1 MHFFK
6 EYLIYSHSIESL
18 ILDLYSYTTILI
30 ILLILLSLNYINKK
44 IFLFF
49 SLYSCTPFFFN
60 DVIIDSESMWDQYTN
75 TYHLINFRNNLFS
88 GNYFDSYLAYTY
100 YRLGLIKLTLASHL
114 YGLTPFI
121 FINSINSIAFI
132 NKLLICLTSIYLMK
146 ENYIRKSHLFF
157 LLIYPSTI
165 IYSSLSL
172 KEILI
177 AVSCVW
183 LIILFNKKKYFY
195 AIILFLIL
203 FLIRPLFYGF
213 VFVFFIYYLIL
224 LRLYEQKLANLI
236 FHIIILI
243 LIIIFSQ
250 DIIDKINYYILVYNI
265 EDVGWESELNTNN
278 VNTFQFSLISFLT
291 NINIVI
297 DKLIINW
304 PVPFKYKLI
313 FVIENMILLYFIFKN
328 FSTDYN
334 KSRSQTIVSTFFLL
348 VSIFTLYIIFPN
360 MLPLHRYMYP
370 FIFFYII
377 FSKFNFNEN
386 HSLNK

>member
-1 MHFFK
+1 MLNFNIFNERK
-6 EYLIYSHSIESL
+6 LHSKVSL
-18 ILDLYSYTTILI
+18 I
-30 ILLILLSLNYINKK
+30 
-44 IFLFF
+44 
-49 SLYSCTPFFFN
+49 
-60 DVIIDSESMWDQYTN
+60 
-75 TYHLINFRNNLFS
+75 
-88 GNYFDSYLAYTY
+88 
-100 YRLGLIKLTLASHL
+100 
-114 YGLTPFI
+114 
-121 FINSINSIAFI
+121 
-132 NKLLICLTSIYLMK
+132 
-146 ENYIRKSHLFF
+146 F

-313 FVIENMILLYFIFKN
+313 FVIENMILLYFIFK
-328 FSTDYN
+328 
-334 KSRSQTIVSTFFLL
+334 KFLD
-348 VSIFTLYIIFPN
+348 
-360 MLPLHRYMYP
+360 
-370 FIFFYII
+370 
-377 FSKFNFNEN
+377 
-386 HSLNK
+386 

>member
-1 MHFFK
+1 MQ
-6 EYLIYSHSIESL
+6 
-18 ILDLYSYTTILI
+18 
-30 ILLILLSLNYINKK
+30 
-44 IFLFF
+44 FL
-49 SLYSCTPFFFN
+49 
-60 DVIIDSESMWDQYTN
+60 
-75 TYHLINFRNNLFS
+75 
-88 GNYFDSYLAYTY
+88 
-100 YRLGLIKLTLASHL
+100 
-114 YGLTPFI
+114 
-121 FINSINSIAFI
+121 
-132 NKLLICLTSIYLMK
+132 
-146 ENYIRKSHLFF
+146 
-157 LLIYPSTI
+157 
-165 IYSSLSL
+165 
-172 KEILI
+172 
-177 AVSCVW
+177 CVW

-195 AIILFLIL
+195 DNILFLIL

-334 KSRSQTIVSTFFLL
+334 KSRSQTIVSTFF
-348 VSIFTLYIIFPN
+348 
-360 MLPLHRYMYP
+360 
-370 FIFFYII
+370 FYINFYFIYNFSQYVTSAQIYVSFHI
-377 FSKFNFNEN
+377 FLYNF
-386 HSLNK
+386 